1 MAPYSRREQEQ
12 LHEIIPL
19 LAALARYR
27 EKHAQAE
34 EAQHADAELREFAD
48 ALNTYI
54 DRRIAKALAEYDQQH
69 RA

>member
-1 MAPYSRREQEQ
+1 MASYSRREQEQ

-19 LAALARYR
+19 LEALARYR
-27 EKHAQAE
+27 EQQAQVE
-34 EAQHADAELREFAD
+34 DAQHADPALREFAE

-54 DRRIAKALAEYDQQH
+54 DRRIAKALAEYDRQH

>member
-12 LHEIIPL
+12 LREIIPL
-19 LAALARYR
+19 LEALARYR
-27 EKHAQAE
+27 EKHTQA
-34 EAQHADAELREFAD
+34 ADAHQADAELRDFAE

-54 DRRIAKALAEYDQQH
+54 DRRIAKALAEYDHQH

>member
-19 LAALARYR
+19 LEALTRYR

-34 EAQHADAELREFAD
+34 ETHHANAELREFAE

-54 DRRIAKALAEYDQQH
+54 DRRIANALAEYEQQH
-69 RA
+69 RT

>member
-1 MAPYSRREQEQ
+1 MAPYARREQEQ

-19 LAALARYR
+19 IEALARYR

-34 EAQHADAELREFAD
+34 ETHHADAELREFAD

-54 DRRIAKALAEYDQQH
+54 DRRIAKALAEYDHQH